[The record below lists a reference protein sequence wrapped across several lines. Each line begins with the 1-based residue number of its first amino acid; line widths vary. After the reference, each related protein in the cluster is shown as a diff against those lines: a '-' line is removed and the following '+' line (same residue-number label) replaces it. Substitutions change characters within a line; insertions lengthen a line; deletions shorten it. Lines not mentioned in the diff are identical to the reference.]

1 MTSISAALQAAV
13 QNLHQQDQSRLD
25 AEVLLAHVLQ
35 KPRSYLHAWPE
46 ADLDGDQAVR
56 YAELIRRRVEG
67 HPIAY
72 LTGHREF
79 WSLDFEVSP
88 ATLIPRPETELLV
101 EQALTLLPGDEALAI
116 ADLGTGS
123 GAIAIALAHQCPR
136 WHLFAVDQST
146 DCLKIAQR
154 NAARHAAAN
163 VSLINADWCA
173 AFAPASL
180 DAVIANPPYVPN
192 RDPHLKRGDLRFEP
206 ISALAAGPDGL
217 DDLSVIIMQSSRI
230 LKNGGLVLLE
240 HAPEQTATLHKL
252 LNRNAFSGIHTLPD
266 LAGVE
271 RVTVARKSP

>member
-1 MTSISAALQAAV
+1 MTSVGAALQAAV
-13 QNLHQQDQSRLD
+13 QSLHQQDQPRLD

-35 KPRSYLHAWPE
+35 KPRSYLRAWPE
-46 ADLDGDQAVR
+46 ADLDGDQAAR

-67 HPIAY
+67 HPVAY

-101 EQALTLLPGDEALAI
+101 EQALTLLSSEEALAI

-123 GAIAIALAHQCPR
+123 GAIAVALAHQCPR
-136 WHLFAVDQST
+136 WHLFAVDQSP
-146 DCLKIAQR
+146 DSLKIAQR

-180 DAVIANPPYVPN
+180 DAIVANPPYVPN

-217 DDLSVIIMQSSRI
+217 DDLSIIIMQSSRI
-230 LKNGGLVLLE
+230 LKKDGLLLLE
-240 HAPEQTATLHKL
+240 HAPEQTATLHKH
-252 LNRNAFSGIHTLPD
+252 LNRNGFSGIYTLQD
-266 LAGVE
+266 SAGLE
-271 RVTVARKSP
+271 RVTVARKST